1 MNSTEIQEI
10 AARFGA
16 VAQEFCNAVDAA
28 EDSSRSTFL
37 LRIYRVLPELISAA
51 LQLPHLAPSDST
63 ESEDDTRLSSVAW
76 ERIYNA
82 VGKTIGD
89 WDIYWQLFDPTKN
102 NEPGAASLADDLADI
117 YRDVNDGIV
126 ANRKHSRTP
135 QDVVWEWRF
144 SFYSHWGKH
153 AIDALQAI
161 HHRASEIL
169 P

>member
-16 VAQEFCNAVDAA
+16 AAQEFCRAVDAA
-28 EDSSRSTFL
+28 EDSTRSSFL

-63 ESEDDTRLSSVAW
+63 ESEDQTRLSRIEW

-82 VGKTIGD
+82 VAKRVGD

-102 NEPGAASLADDLADI
+102 EEPGAGSLADDLTDI
-117 YRDVNDGIV
+117 YREVNDGIL
-126 ANRKHSRTP
+126 ADRKHLRPP
-135 QDVVWEWRF
+135 QDIVWEWRF

-153 AIDALQAI
+153 AIDASQAI